1 MAKQADPVLRIPN
14 KRLRFDSIV
23 KSCRGRKIISCQ
35 KNIPKHGS
43 ENEDVHNLDGD
54 IAGHRGC
61 GGLQPTKIRREGLK
75 IVVEFLSEGLATK
88 EVFRPERVLS
98 IFKRISDEDISRLG
112 FSPQYSRPD
121 FMILTYL
128 PVPPP
133 PVRPSVQHSTRSE
146 DDITYV
152 LAQIVKV
159 NNSLARQEAAGT
171 AAHQTEDLADLLQFH
186 VATMID
192 NELPGQP
199 RAEQKSGRPIKSLRQ
214 RLKGKE
220 GRIRGNLMGKRVDFS
235 ARTVITP
242 DPNLSVDQVGVP
254 RSVALNLTFPE
265 VVTQFNST
273 QMLELINNGP
283 LVHPGARFVV
293 RDDGMRFDLR
303 YTKPDDIH
311 LALGY
316 TVERHLQDG
325 DVVLFN
331 RQPSLHKMSMM
342 GHRVKI
348 MPYSTFRLNLSVTTP
363 YNADFDGDEMNLHA
377 PQSLLTKAELLE
389 LMMVPKNIVSPQS
402 NRPVIGIVQDTLLGS
417 FKMTRRDTFIER
429 DVMMNCMMMLKTLEF
444 KMPQPA
450 ILKPKPLWTGKQLFS
465 MFLPLVN
472 LVRTA
477 SFVEEDREK
486 KEDSDE
492 FISPEDSKV
501 IIQKGELISGIC
513 DRTTLG
519 TGGGSLIHVIWKE
532 HGPGMASSLFFHM
545 YFAFFFSPVN

>member
-54 IAGHRGC
+54 MAGHRGC

-98 IFKRISDEDISRLG
+98 IFKRISDEDIFRLG

-532 HGPGMASSLFFHM
+532 HGPGMTSSLFSICILP
-545 YFAFFFSPVN
+545 FFFPQ